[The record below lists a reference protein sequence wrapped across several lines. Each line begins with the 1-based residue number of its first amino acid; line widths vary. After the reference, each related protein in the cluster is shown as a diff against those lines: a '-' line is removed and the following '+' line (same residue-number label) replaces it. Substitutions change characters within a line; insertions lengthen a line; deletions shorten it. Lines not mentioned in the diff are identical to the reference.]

1 MLSLLGAQVRSPV
14 GELRFHKLRGAAKKT
29 FFKNKYVSGML
40 QNKTTVPGWK
50 EAPLAV
56 TCYIVICLGQ
66 LLGAEKM
73 DTF

>member
-1 MLSLLGAQVRSPV
+1 MSSVEQP
-14 GELRFHKLRGAAKKT
+14 KT
-29 FFKNKYVSGML
+29 IFFKNKYMSGML

-56 TCYIVICLGQ
+56 TCYIVIGLGQ
-66 LLGAEKM
+66 LLGAEKT